1 MTVSSS
7 INRASYGGN
16 GTLKTFAYGF
26 KVFDQGELT
35 VILRSSDGTETVQTI
50 TTNYTVT
57 GVGDAGGGNVVFGT
71 APASGV
77 TIVILRELDLNQGLD
92 LVPNDPFPAQSL
104 ENSLDKLTFMVQ
116 QQGEELG
123 RSIKAS
129 RTNVISGSEFTISA
143 TDRANKVFAFD
154 SSGDVSITQEIGV
167 YRGDWAASRAF
178 NQRDIVKDTNNSN
191 IYIAN
196 TAHTS
201 SGSVPISSNTD
212 SGKWD
217 LLVNAAAAASSA
229 SAASASETAAETAET
244 NAETA
249 QAAAEAAKAAAETAK
264 AAAETAETNAAAT
277 YDNFDDRYL
286 GAKSTG
292 SGDPT
297 VDNDGNALIDG
308 ALFFDTTNNVMKVYN
323 LGTTT
328 WLRTTPTSS
337 DQTNI
342 NTVSG
347 ISANVTTVAGIA
359 ANVTTVAGNG
369 TNINAVAGISAN
381 VTTVAGQTTNLQNVT
396 DNLSAIQGA
405 AGNAT
410 AAANSAAAA
419 ANSFDAFDDKY
430 LGSKTGYSG
439 SGTGPSV
446 DNDGNALVEGALYF
460 SADANE
466 MRVYDGANWIAASSS
481 GTASLII
488 YEFTA
493 TSGQTTFSGADDNSA
508 TLGYTTGNLQVV
520 LNGSVLD
527 PSDFTSSNG
536 TSIVLGAG
544 ATTGDLLNVYAF
556 ASFSVADTVSRSS
569 GGTFAAGIT
578 VQGNIAVTG
587 DANITSKIG
596 LGGTNYGTA
605 GQVIKSAGSG
615 AAAVWGSAPA
625 PFAPVAVTGA
635 TPSLNVGTY
644 NYFDNGSL
652 TANTTVS
659 FASVPT
665 NARWTY
671 TAKGSLLT
679 SAAYNL
685 TVAVYE
691 SKLSIASQEANIRGL
706 EFSTDGTFLYVI
718 GSAGQDV
725 NQYTLSTAW
734 DVTTA
739 THTRLLS
746 IVGKETDPTDVTF
759 KEDGTEMYVLGE
771 DGDDV
776 NQYTLSTA
784 WDISS
789 ATFTRL
795 FSVATQ
801 ETAPTGIDFKPDGT
815 EMYVCGK
822 TGDDVNQYTL
832 STAWDISTATF
843 TRLFSVAT
851 QDAIPNGVKFSSDG
865 LGMFMVGQATD
876 AVYHYTLSTAWD
888 ISSATFTSSFSVSAD
903 DSTPQ
908 GLAFSADGTRMYMA
922 GDANNTVFQYTVAP
936 YATLTLPSSV
946 VDPPPTSIEK
956 NTVSYN
962 FTTLN
967 GGTTVNLIDETPQST
982 DAGAIGTYAWGRPA
996 NTERFGFGAVS
1007 AGVYAVDSSQI
1018 GDKAYYD
1025 AASSAWVNSSNQTLL
1040 SGTWRSM
1047 GITGK
1052 DGDRGFLGLWLRI
1065 S

>member
-544 ATTGDLLNVYAF
+544 ATTGDVLNVYAF
-556 ASFSVADTVSRSS
+556 KSFTVSDTVSASA
-569 GGTFAAGIT
+569 GGTFAANVT
-578 VQGNIAVTG
+578 VNGNIIVSGTVDGRDVASDGALAATAVQPNDSATL
-587 DANITSKIG
+587 NG
-596 LGGTNYGTA
+596 LIVNGTLD
-605 GQVIKSAGSG
+605 IEE
-615 AAAVWGSAPA
+615 
-625 PFAPVAVTGA
+625 
-635 TPSLNVGTY
+635 
-644 NYFDNGSL
+644 
-652 TANTTVS
+652 
-659 FASVPT
+659 
-665 NARWTY
+665 
-671 TAKGSLLT
+671 
-679 SAAYNL
+679 
-685 TVAVYE
+685 VYE
-691 SKLSIASQEANIRGL
+691 K
-706 EFSTDGTFLYVI
+706 
-718 GSAGQDV
+718 
-725 NQYTLSTAW
+725 
-734 DVTTA
+734 VTTA
-739 THTRLLS
+739 TSTTGT
-746 IVGKETDPTDVTF
+746 ITF
-759 KEDGTEMYVLGE
+759 DTTAQAVEFYTANQTANRTINFSN
-771 DGDDV
+771 V
-776 NQYTLSTA
+776 NANL
-784 WDISS
+784 
-789 ATFTRL
+789 ATGQSL
-795 FSVATQ
+795 SVAVLLTNGSTPYYLNVYQ
-801 ETAPTGIDFKPDGT
+801 VDAGAVTPKWQGASAPSAGNASGID
-815 EMYVCGK
+815 
-822 TGDDVNQYTL
+822 
-832 STAWDISTATF
+832 
-843 TRLFSVAT
+843 
-851 QDAIPNGVKFSSDG
+851 
-865 LGMFMVGQATD
+865 
-876 AVYHYTLSTAWD
+876 
-888 ISSATFTSSFSVSAD
+888 
-903 DSTPQ
+903 
-908 GLAFSADGTRMYMA
+908 
-922 GDANNTVFQYTVAP
+922 
-936 YATLTLPSSV
+936 
-946 VDPPPTSIEK
+946 
-956 NTVSYN
+956 SYN
-962 FTTLN
+962 FTIIKTADA
-967 GGTTVNLIDETPQST
+967 TFTVL
-982 DAGAIGTYAWGRPA
+982 
-996 NTERFGFGAVS
+996 
-1007 AGVYAVDSSQI
+1007 
-1018 GDKAYYD
+1018 
-1025 AASSAWVNSSNQTLL
+1025 ASLTQFA
-1040 SGTWRSM
+1040 
-1047 GITGK
+1047 
-1052 DGDRGFLGLWLRI
+1052 
-1065 S
+1065 

>member
-369 TNINAVAGISAN
+369 TNINTVAGISAN

-544 ATTGDLLNVYAF
+544 ATTGDVLNVYAF
-556 ASFSVADTVSRSS
+556 KSFTVSDTVSASA
-569 GGTFAAGIT
+569 GGTFAANVT
-578 VQGNIAVTG
+578 VNGNIIVSGTVDGRDVASDGALAATAVQPNDSATL
-587 DANITSKIG
+587 NG
-596 LGGTNYGTA
+596 LIVNGTLD
-605 GQVIKSAGSG
+605 IEE
-615 AAAVWGSAPA
+615 
-625 PFAPVAVTGA
+625 
-635 TPSLNVGTY
+635 
-644 NYFDNGSL
+644 
-652 TANTTVS
+652 
-659 FASVPT
+659 
-665 NARWTY
+665 
-671 TAKGSLLT
+671 
-679 SAAYNL
+679 
-685 TVAVYE
+685 VYE
-691 SKLSIASQEANIRGL
+691 K
-706 EFSTDGTFLYVI
+706 
-718 GSAGQDV
+718 
-725 NQYTLSTAW
+725 
-734 DVTTA
+734 VTTA
-739 THTRLLS
+739 TSTTGTITFDTTAQGVEFYTANQTANRTINFSNVNANLAVGQSITSAILLAQ
-746 IVGKETDPTDVTF
+746 G
-759 KEDGTEMYVLGE
+759 
-771 DGDDV
+771 
-776 NQYTLSTA
+776 STA
-784 WDISS
+784 YYLNVYQVDGS
-789 ATFTRL
+789 AVTPKWQGG
-795 FSVATQ
+795 S
-801 ETAPTGIDFKPDGT
+801 APSGGNASGID
-815 EMYVCGK
+815 
-822 TGDDVNQYTL
+822 
-832 STAWDISTATF
+832 
-843 TRLFSVAT
+843 
-851 QDAIPNGVKFSSDG
+851 
-865 LGMFMVGQATD
+865 
-876 AVYHYTLSTAWD
+876 
-888 ISSATFTSSFSVSAD
+888 
-903 DSTPQ
+903 
-908 GLAFSADGTRMYMA
+908 
-922 GDANNTVFQYTVAP
+922 
-936 YATLTLPSSV
+936 
-946 VDPPPTSIEK
+946 
-956 NTVSYN
+956 SYN
-962 FTTLN
+962 FTIIKTADA
-967 GGTTVNLIDETPQST
+967 TFTVL
-982 DAGAIGTYAWGRPA
+982 
-996 NTERFGFGAVS
+996 
-1007 AGVYAVDSSQI
+1007 
-1018 GDKAYYD
+1018 
-1025 AASSAWVNSSNQTLL
+1025 ASLTQFA
-1040 SGTWRSM
+1040 
-1047 GITGK
+1047 
-1052 DGDRGFLGLWLRI
+1052 
-1065 S
+1065 

>member
-544 ATTGDLLNVYAF
+544 ATTGDVLNVYAF
-556 ASFSVADTVSRSS
+556 KSFTVSDTVSASA
-569 GGTFAAGIT
+569 GGTFAANVT
-578 VQGNIAVTG
+578 VNGNIIVSGTVDGRDVASDGALAATAVQPNDSATL
-587 DANITSKIG
+587 NG
-596 LGGTNYGTA
+596 LIVNGTLD
-605 GQVIKSAGSG
+605 IEE
-615 AAAVWGSAPA
+615 
-625 PFAPVAVTGA
+625 
-635 TPSLNVGTY
+635 
-644 NYFDNGSL
+644 
-652 TANTTVS
+652 
-659 FASVPT
+659 
-665 NARWTY
+665 
-671 TAKGSLLT
+671 
-679 SAAYNL
+679 
-685 TVAVYE
+685 VYE
-691 SKLSIASQEANIRGL
+691 K
-706 EFSTDGTFLYVI
+706 
-718 GSAGQDV
+718 
-725 NQYTLSTAW
+725 
-734 DVTTA
+734 VTTA
-739 THTRLLS
+739 TSTTGTITFDTTAQAVEFYTANQTANRTINFSNVNANLAVGQSITSAILLAQ
-746 IVGKETDPTDVTF
+746 G
-759 KEDGTEMYVLGE
+759 
-771 DGDDV
+771 
-776 NQYTLSTA
+776 STA
-784 WDISS
+784 YYLNVYQVDGSAVTPKWQGGSAPSAGNASGIDSYSFTIIKTAD
-789 ATFTRL
+789 ATFTVL
-795 FSVATQ
+795 ASQTQ
-801 ETAPTGIDFKPDGT
+801 FA
-815 EMYVCGK
+815 
-822 TGDDVNQYTL
+822 
-832 STAWDISTATF
+832 
-843 TRLFSVAT
+843 
-851 QDAIPNGVKFSSDG
+851 
-865 LGMFMVGQATD
+865 
-876 AVYHYTLSTAWD
+876 
-888 ISSATFTSSFSVSAD
+888 
-903 DSTPQ
+903 
-908 GLAFSADGTRMYMA
+908 
-922 GDANNTVFQYTVAP
+922 
-936 YATLTLPSSV
+936 
-946 VDPPPTSIEK
+946 
-956 NTVSYN
+956 
-962 FTTLN
+962 
-967 GGTTVNLIDETPQST
+967 
-982 DAGAIGTYAWGRPA
+982 
-996 NTERFGFGAVS
+996 
-1007 AGVYAVDSSQI
+1007 
-1018 GDKAYYD
+1018 
-1025 AASSAWVNSSNQTLL
+1025 
-1040 SGTWRSM
+1040 
-1047 GITGK
+1047 
-1052 DGDRGFLGLWLRI
+1052 
-1065 S
+1065 

>member
-369 TNINAVAGISAN
+369 TNINTVAGISAN

-544 ATTGDLLNVYAF
+544 ATTGDVLNVYAF
-556 ASFSVADTVSRSS
+556 KSFTVSDTVSASA
-569 GGTFAAGIT
+569 GGTFAANVT
-578 VQGNIAVTG
+578 VNGNIIVSGTVDGRDVASDGALAATAVQPNDSATL
-587 DANITSKIG
+587 NG
-596 LGGTNYGTA
+596 LIVNGTLD
-605 GQVIKSAGSG
+605 IEE
-615 AAAVWGSAPA
+615 
-625 PFAPVAVTGA
+625 
-635 TPSLNVGTY
+635 
-644 NYFDNGSL
+644 
-652 TANTTVS
+652 
-659 FASVPT
+659 
-665 NARWTY
+665 
-671 TAKGSLLT
+671 
-679 SAAYNL
+679 
-685 TVAVYE
+685 VYE
-691 SKLSIASQEANIRGL
+691 K
-706 EFSTDGTFLYVI
+706 
-718 GSAGQDV
+718 
-725 NQYTLSTAW
+725 
-734 DVTTA
+734 VTTA
-739 THTRLLS
+739 TSTTGT
-746 IVGKETDPTDVTF
+746 ITF
-759 KEDGTEMYVLGE
+759 DTTAQAVEFYTASQTANRTINFSN
-771 DGDDV
+771 V
-776 NQYTLSTA
+776 NANL
-784 WDISS
+784 
-789 ATFTRL
+789 ATGQSL
-795 FSVATQ
+795 SVAVLLTNGSTPYYLNVYQ
-801 ETAPTGIDFKPDGT
+801 VDAGAVTPKWQGASAPSAGNASGID
-815 EMYVCGK
+815 
-822 TGDDVNQYTL
+822 
-832 STAWDISTATF
+832 
-843 TRLFSVAT
+843 
-851 QDAIPNGVKFSSDG
+851 
-865 LGMFMVGQATD
+865 
-876 AVYHYTLSTAWD
+876 
-888 ISSATFTSSFSVSAD
+888 
-903 DSTPQ
+903 
-908 GLAFSADGTRMYMA
+908 
-922 GDANNTVFQYTVAP
+922 
-936 YATLTLPSSV
+936 
-946 VDPPPTSIEK
+946 
-956 NTVSYN
+956 SYN
-962 FTTLN
+962 FTIIKTADA
-967 GGTTVNLIDETPQST
+967 TFTVL
-982 DAGAIGTYAWGRPA
+982 
-996 NTERFGFGAVS
+996 
-1007 AGVYAVDSSQI
+1007 
-1018 GDKAYYD
+1018 
-1025 AASSAWVNSSNQTLL
+1025 ASLTQFA
-1040 SGTWRSM
+1040 
-1047 GITGK
+1047 
-1052 DGDRGFLGLWLRI
+1052 
-1065 S
+1065 

>member
-264 AAAETAETNAAAT
+264 AAAETEETNAAAT

-544 ATTGDLLNVYAF
+544 ATTGDVLNVYAF
-556 ASFSVADTVSRSS
+556 KSFTVSDTVSASA
-569 GGTFAAGIT
+569 GGTFAANVT
-578 VQGNIAVTG
+578 VNGNIIVSGTVDGRDVASDGALAATAVQPNDSATL
-587 DANITSKIG
+587 NG
-596 LGGTNYGTA
+596 LIVNGTLD
-605 GQVIKSAGSG
+605 IEE
-615 AAAVWGSAPA
+615 
-625 PFAPVAVTGA
+625 
-635 TPSLNVGTY
+635 
-644 NYFDNGSL
+644 
-652 TANTTVS
+652 
-659 FASVPT
+659 
-665 NARWTY
+665 
-671 TAKGSLLT
+671 
-679 SAAYNL
+679 
-685 TVAVYE
+685 VYE
-691 SKLSIASQEANIRGL
+691 K
-706 EFSTDGTFLYVI
+706 
-718 GSAGQDV
+718 
-725 NQYTLSTAW
+725 
-734 DVTTA
+734 VTTA
-739 THTRLLS
+739 TSTTGT
-746 IVGKETDPTDVTF
+746 ITF
-759 KEDGTEMYVLGE
+759 DTTAQAVEFYTANQTANRTINFSN
-771 DGDDV
+771 V
-776 NQYTLSTA
+776 NANL
-784 WDISS
+784 
-789 ATFTRL
+789 ATGQSL
-795 FSVATQ
+795 SVAVLLTNGSTPYYLNVYQ
-801 ETAPTGIDFKPDGT
+801 VDAGAVTPKWQGASAPSAGNASGID
-815 EMYVCGK
+815 
-822 TGDDVNQYTL
+822 
-832 STAWDISTATF
+832 
-843 TRLFSVAT
+843 
-851 QDAIPNGVKFSSDG
+851 
-865 LGMFMVGQATD
+865 
-876 AVYHYTLSTAWD
+876 
-888 ISSATFTSSFSVSAD
+888 
-903 DSTPQ
+903 
-908 GLAFSADGTRMYMA
+908 
-922 GDANNTVFQYTVAP
+922 
-936 YATLTLPSSV
+936 
-946 VDPPPTSIEK
+946 
-956 NTVSYN
+956 SYN
-962 FTTLN
+962 FTIIKTADA
-967 GGTTVNLIDETPQST
+967 TFTVL
-982 DAGAIGTYAWGRPA
+982 
-996 NTERFGFGAVS
+996 
-1007 AGVYAVDSSQI
+1007 
-1018 GDKAYYD
+1018 
-1025 AASSAWVNSSNQTLL
+1025 ASLTQFA
-1040 SGTWRSM
+1040 
-1047 GITGK
+1047 
-1052 DGDRGFLGLWLRI
+1052 
-1065 S
+1065 